1 VLPAREAADYSRPER
16 ARGVHRAA
24 GVDDREELAREEREA
39 DADGRERRRPVL
51 LRAEHQH
58 RQAERGGD
66 ERLDEHRLRR
76 VHVCGRRGA
85 GRLRSV
91 CARGRH
97 ARDAAHLDAIGPGS
111 SARTSP
117 AAAMPP
123 ASWAMQ

>member
-1 VLPAREAADYSRPER
+1 VLPAREPANNSRPER

-24 GVDDREELAREEREA
+24 GVDNREELAREEREA

-58 RQAERGGD
+58 GQAERGGD

-76 VHVCGRRGA
+76 VHVRGWRGA
-85 GRLRSV
+85 
-91 CARGRH
+91 ARRQYVRGGE
-97 ARDAAHLDAIGPGS
+97 ARRTHLDAIGPGS

-117 AAAMPP
+117 AAAIPP
-123 ASWAMQ
+123 ASWAIQ